1 MWGYSQE
8 YWNKLLLV
16 LCLWEKKYKWIVT
29 PKACFLQGWKRHG
42 SYCYFVGTA
51 MKKFDEAKS
60 DCEALGSYLAD
71 VSNGLEPPNLSHC
84 WFFTSCALTLRFI
97 HLNGAETN
105 LWTCLH
111 ISRVDNAFLVS
122 LVGLRPE
129 KHFWLGLSNQK
140 NIDEFVWTQG
150 SAVKYTH
157 WNTGM
162 PGTEEDKSLLIW
174 NNRNKQLCILQLSP
188 TNNSRLRT
196 GVCCH
201 DDWNLGRTLGSAA
214 LHKYIKIHLQT
225 HGCGGGCDCSTTHS
239 DSSQVRRNLE
249 SSGNKKLLCQ
259 GTTRTATKCC
269 S

>member
-1 MWGYSQE
+1 MA
-8 YWNKLLLV
+8 
-16 LCLWEKKYKWIVT
+16 CDPPPT
-29 PKACFLQGWKRHG
+29 TCFLQGWKRHG

-60 DCEALGSYLAD
+60 DCEASGSYLAD
-71 VSNGLEPPNLSHC
+71 VSNGLEPSKLSHC
-84 WFFTSCALTLRFI
+84 WCCDRLICACTLRSI
-97 HLNGAETN
+97 KVNVTKAN
-105 LWTCLH
+105 LWTCLY

-162 PGTEEDKSLLIW
+162 PGTEEDISFFIW
-174 NNRNKQLCILQLSP
+174 KRRNKQLRILQLSP

-201 DDWNLGRTLGSAA
+201 DDWNFGRTLGSAA

-225 HGCGGGCDCSTTHS
+225 HGWGGGCNCSTTYS
-239 DSSQVRRNLE
+239 DSSQVRRRLE
-249 SSGNKKLLCQ
+249 SSGNKKLLRQ
-259 GTTRTATKCC
+259 GTTRTVKKCC